1 MMCCLDLMEKTMRTV
16 CLSSLS
22 LPFTRLF
29 EAKKKSTFP
38 LHFEQKSTR
47 PYEKMQ

>member
-29 EAKKKSTFP
+29 EAKKKYNSLALRTEINKT
-38 LHFEQKSTR
+38 L
-47 PYEKMQ
+47 